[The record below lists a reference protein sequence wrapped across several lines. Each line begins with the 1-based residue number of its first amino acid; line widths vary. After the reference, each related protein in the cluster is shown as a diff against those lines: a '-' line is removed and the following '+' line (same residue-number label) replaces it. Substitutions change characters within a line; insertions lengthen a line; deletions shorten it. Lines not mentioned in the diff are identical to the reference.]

1 LDAVGVIVT
10 LRVLLLADEVAVLD
24 AVAVKVLPEE
34 GETRAEPDAEG
45 NLDCEGLAES
55 ELVTDDEREV
65 EEELEGLGEA
75 LLDGLTDTEGVE
87 REETEEDLE
96 ALKERV

>member
-1 LDAVGVIVT
+1 MDAVGVIVT